1 MATPPPRAYRRPVK
15 TTILRVKQSIVVGAC
30 VAAYAAAAP
39 TAQSG
44 AANGEWRS
52 YGGDLGHTRYAPLDQ
67 INAANFSKL
76 EIAWRFK
83 TDSLGPRPEFQFEST
98 PLMINGVVYTTAGSR
113 RAAVALDAATGEML
127 WMHSED
133 EGKRG
138 ANAPRQLSGRG
149 LAYWGG
155 TPPAFDDARIL
166 YVTPGYRLIALN
178 AKTGALVSSFG
189 TSGVVDLKK
198 DDDQEMDLVTGEVG
212 LHSTPT
218 VARNVVIIGAA
229 HKTGGNPKSRRNEKG
244 YVRGFDVRTGKR
256 LWIFHTIPQ
265 AGEFGHDTWEKDS
278 ASYTGNTGVWGQ
290 ISADEELGLV
300 YLPVEL
306 PTGDYYGGHRPGNG
320 LFGESLVAVD
330 LQTGKRRWHYQLV
343 HHGIW
348 DMDIPCAPI
357 LVDITVNGRAVK
369 AVAQPTKQA
378 WLYVF
383 NRETGEPIWPIEERP
398 VAKGN
403 VPGEWYAPTQ
413 PFVTKPPAY
422 DRQGV
427 SKDDLIDFTPELRAE
442 AEKVV
447 EKYKIGPI
455 FTPPVVS
462 QIDGPLSTL
471 TSGFATNWPGGA
483 YDPETHTAYIY
494 SQSGASPLALVVPPA
509 DLSDMSYIQGDA
521 RSGARRTG
529 GSGSAAGGGRT
540 GDAPAAA
547 AVSAPAAA
555 EGAGGGLSVRGLPLL
570 KPPYARI
577 SAIDLNRGEIT
588 WQIAHG
594 ETADNIRNNPS
605 LKGLTIPRTGRPGL
619 IGPLVTRT
627 LVVAGEGGVFTTP
640 SGQRGAMLRAYD
652 KADGHEVGAV
662 YMPAPESGSPMTYMF
677 NGKQYI
683 VIAVSGGNYSG
694 ELLAYKLP

>member
-1 MATPPPRAYRRPVK
+1 MNPLVARLAR
-15 TTILRVKQSIVVGAC
+15 LLGAAC
-30 VAAYAAAAP
+30 VLVSAAVP
-39 TAQSG
+39 VVILGQSG
-44 AANGEWRS
+44 AVNGEWRT
-52 YGGDLGHTRYAPLDQ
+52 YGGDLGHTRYSPLDQ

-76 EIAWRFK
+76 EVAWRFK
-83 TDSLGPRPEFQFEST
+83 TDNLGPRPEYQFEST
-98 PLMINGVVYTTAGSR
+98 PLMVGGVLYSTAGSR
-113 RAAVALDAATGEML
+113 RAVVALDAGTGEQL
-127 WMHSED
+127 WMHSEN
-133 EGKRG
+133 EGARG

-149 LAYWGG
+149 LAYWAG
-155 TPPAFDDARIL
+155 TPPAGDDARIL

-178 AKTGALVSSFG
+178 AKTGAMVASFG
-189 TSGVVDLKK
+189 TNGVVDLKK
-198 DDDQEMDLVTGEVG
+198 DDDQEMDLVTGEIG

-218 VARNVVIIGAA
+218 VAKNVVIIGAA

-265 AGEFGHDTWEKDS
+265 AGEFGNDSWEKDS
-278 ASYTGNTGVWGQ
+278 WSYTGNTGVWGQ
-290 ISADEELGLV
+290 ISVDEELGLV

-357 LVDITVNGRAVK
+357 LVNLVINGRTIK

-383 NRETGEPIWPIEERP
+383 NRETGEPIWPIGERP
-398 VAKGN
+398 VAKGD

-413 PFVTKPPAY
+413 PFPTKPPAY

-442 AEKVV
+442 AEKMVAQ
-447 EKYKIGPI
+447 YTIGPI

-462 QIDGPLSTL
+462 KIEGPLSTL
-471 TSGFATNWPGGA
+471 TSGFATNWPGGS

-494 SQSGASPLALVVPPA
+494 SQSGASPLALVVPPS
-509 DLSDMSYIQGDA
+509 DLSDMNYIQGDA

-540 GDAPAAA
+540 GDAPGAAA
-547 AVSAPAAA
+547 PAAAPAAA
-555 EGAGGGLSVRGLPLL
+555 EGAGGGLSVQGLPLL

-577 SAIDLNRGEIT
+577 SAIDLNKGEIL

-605 LKGLTIPRTGRPGL
+605 IKGLNVPRTGRPGL
-619 IGPLVTRT
+619 IGPMVTKT
-627 LVVAGEGGVFTTP
+627 LVIAGEGGVFTTP
-640 SGQRGAMLRAYD
+640 SGKRGAMLRAYG
-652 KADGHEVGAV
+652 KADGKEVGAV
-662 YMPAPESGSPMTYMF
+662 YMPAPESGSPMTYTH

-694 ELLAYKLP
+694 ELLAFKLPG